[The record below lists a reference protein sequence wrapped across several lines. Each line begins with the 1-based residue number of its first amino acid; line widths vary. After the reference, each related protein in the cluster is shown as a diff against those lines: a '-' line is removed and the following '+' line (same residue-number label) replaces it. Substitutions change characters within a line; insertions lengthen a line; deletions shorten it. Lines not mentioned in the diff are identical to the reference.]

1 MKDALRQAI
10 KYVENLPPSVEELD
24 QKTFK
29 NFDVPTQVAWLEEGD
44 DIPCAG
50 IGYNDVIICGCC
62 GGVIPQD
69 EWKDFV
75 KLAKFNN
82 WLDIKNEII
91 G

>member
-1 MKDALRQAI
+1 MKDALKQAI

-29 NFDVPTQVAWLEEGD
+29 NFDVPTQVMWLEEGD
-44 DIPCAG
+44 DSPCAG

-69 EWKDFV
+69 EWKDFLG
-75 KLAKFNN
+75 LAKFNN
-82 WLDIKNEII
+82 WLDIRNEII